1 MKLFN
6 FDPNIKIVE
15 NDEINL
21 INLFK
26 VIWGGRWFIILITFL
41 VGVLSALYTYTLT
54 PLYKSEISIYPV
66 LSEKTPAGISR
77 LQGLAASFGYDIGTV
92 ETNFNIPDIVN
103 SRRLKMTII
112 NKKWYFEELRDSLTL
127 LDYWNLEQ
135 GGIRK
140 FLFRWMSSNMIVSE
154 KKLLKDEANALKI
167 IGDRIRVNES
177 KKSGLITVSFLAE
190 EPKLTRDIVNFIS
203 DAITQ
208 YVQKVQTKRTKDNR
222 KFIEERMAEVSET
235 LAASEEKLK
244 RFREENRSIQ
254 NSPELQLQYE
264 RLLRDLEV
272 DKQVYI
278 TLKQQYEIS
287 RIEEVKETPVVN
299 VLDEGREAVEKD
311 WPRRKLNVI
320 LGMFITGMITLTI
333 TLILYRVRK

>member
-21 INLFK
+21 VNLFK

-41 VGVLSALYTYTLT
+41 AGVLSALYTYTLT

-112 NKKWYFEELRDSLTL
+112 NKKWYFEERQDSLTL
-127 LDYWNLEQ
+127 LDYWNLDQ

-140 FLFRWMSSNMIVSE
+140 FLFGWMSSNNVDPE

-167 IGDRIRVNES
+167 IDDRVRVSES

-190 EPKLTRDIVNFIS
+190 EPKLASDIVNFIS

-264 RLLRDLEV
+264 RLQRDLEV

-299 VLDEGREAVEKD
+299 VLDEGREAVERYSPK
-311 WPRRKLNVI
+311 RKVVI
-320 LGMFITGMITLTI
+320 ILWMFLSGVITTFLTI
-333 TLILYRVRK
+333 IIYRVKS

>member
-1 MKLFN
+1 
-6 FDPNIKIVE
+6 
-15 NDEINL
+15 
-21 INLFK
+21 
-26 VIWGGRWFIILITFL
+26 
-41 VGVLSALYTYTLT
+41 
-54 PLYKSEISIYPV
+54 
-66 LSEKTPAGISR
+66 
-77 LQGLAASFGYDIGTV
+77 
-92 ETNFNIPDIVN
+92 
-103 SRRLKMTII
+103 MTII
-112 NKKWYFEELRDSLTL
+112 NKKWYFEELQDSLTL
-127 LDYWNLEQ
+127 LDYWNLNQ

-140 FLFRWMSSNMIVSE
+140 FLFGWMSSNMIE
-154 KKLLKDEANALKI
+154 PEEKLLKDEANALKI
-167 IGDRIRVNES
+167 IGDRVRVSES

-190 EPKLTRDIVNFIS
+190 EPKLASDIVNFIS

-235 LAASEEKLK
+235 LAVSEEKLK

-299 VLDEGREAVEKD
+299 VLDEGREAVERNY
-311 WPRRKLNVI
+311 PRRMVTVFLFMI
-320 LGMFITGMITLTI
+320 LSGMV
-333 TLILYRVRK
+333 TLIFTFIIFRIKN